1 MEHFDINKK
10 RRSYILLKAISVL
23 SLVLFYL
30 CFIMMITTFTVEYV
44 SDINTLRAFL
54 KCLIY
59 TPILVATIAV
69 YIILRQRIKQYF
81 TGSIRVRAGKQ
92 FVIHIIIKVTAIGTA
107 IFLTLL
113 TLLPYI
119 ALPMFLNRHVNYC
132 GYATNDFPLQDI
144 YQAKD
149 FKLKENQMYLRTE
162 DGLNIWVSE
171 ITTTR
176 PKAVIIYLSG
186 IVQPSVTYFYGHA
199 KVMQDKG
206 YASMLLD
213 VRGHGKSDGSR
224 ICLGYD
230 EVKDIKAVVNYINS
244 QEKYKD
250 VPIVIQGASMG
261 GAIAVNS
268 FGQLKDIDALI
279 AMSAYS
285 SFEDVIL
292 DTLDGYGIPKF
303 ILSLEKPLI
312 ISSLKLVYGSDK
324 VKYIKPMEQIKNAD
338 GRPVLLMAS
347 TGDTEVPPVNMNRLK
362 EAYPE
367 AKSWLRNS
375 WVHYIIKDCDFK
387 NVEDDEEYW
396 TQILDFLDKEVH

>member
-1 MEHFDINKK
+1 MFNKEK
-10 RRSYILLKAISVL
+10 RSSYILLKTISVL
-23 SLVLFYL
+23 FLILFFV
-30 CFIMMITTFTVEYV
+30 CFIMMVITFTVEYV
-44 SDINTLRAFL
+44 SDTNTLKAFV
-54 KCLIY
+54 KGLIY
-59 TPILVATIAV
+59 VPILIAAISV
-69 YIILRQRIKQYF
+69 YIILRRKIKKYF
-81 TGSIRVRAGKQ
+81 SGSIRVRTGKL
-92 FVIHIIIKVTAIGTA
+92 FVFHIIVKVFAIGTA

-113 TLLPYI
+113 ILLPYF
-119 ALPMFLNRHVNYC
+119 ALPMFLDRHVNYL
-132 GYATNDFPLQDI
+132 GYATKDFPLQDI
-144 YQAKD
+144 YQAND
-149 FKLKENQMYLRTE
+149 FDLKENQMYLRTE

-199 KVMQDKG
+199 KFMQDNG
-206 YASMLLD
+206 YASILLD
-213 VRGHGKSDGSR
+213 VRGHGKSDGNR

-230 EVKDIKAVVNYINS
+230 EVKDVKAVVDYINS
-244 QEKYKD
+244 QEKYRN
-250 VPIVIQGASMG
+250 VPIVVQGASMG

-292 DTLDGYGIPKF
+292 DELDGYGIPEF

-312 ISSLKLVYGSDK
+312 VSSLKLVYGSDK
-324 VKYIKPMEQIKNAD
+324 VKYMKPVEQIKNAD
-338 GRPVLLMAS
+338 GRPVLLIAS

-367 AKSWLRNS
+367 AQSWLRNS

-387 NVEDDEEYW
+387 NVVNDEEYW
-396 TQILDFLDKEVH
+396 TKILDFLDKEVH